1 MQNFIISLFEPYS
14 EYSKL
19 QIALEIIAVVLG
31 IASVFFSM
39 RRNILVF
46 PTGIISTSIYIYIL
60 FTFGLLGEGLIQVYY
75 TIMSVYGWILWS
87 DGKGENEK
95 VEVFWANKKE
105 WIIGGALFL
114 ICFLLIATIYYIKPW
129 IENGFSMNNV
139 HLNMSY
145 LNWSNWLDIFV
156 TAIFL
161 VGMWFMAKRK
171 VENWIFWIIGDLICI
186 PIFIYNGLIL
196 TSIQFFFFTILAVMG
211 YLEWKKSVNNIKL
224 RKFKVKENFSNRV

>member
-1 MQNFIISLFEPYS
+1 MQDFIISLFEPYN

-31 IASVFFSM
+31 VASVFFSM

-60 FTFGLLGEGLIQVYY
+60 FAFGLLGEGLIQVYY
-75 TIMSVYGWILWS
+75 TIMSIYGWILWS
-87 DGKGENEK
+87 DGKEDNAK
-95 VEVFWANKKE
+95 VEVFWAKRID
-105 WIIGGALFL
+105 WLMGGILFL
-114 ICFLLIATIYYIKPW
+114 ICVFLIAAIYYLKPW
-129 IENGFSMNNV
+129 IENGFSMV
-139 HLNMSY
+139 DVQLNLNY

-161 VGMWFMAKRK
+161 VGMWFMAKRR

-186 PIFIYNGLIL
+186 PIFIYNGLLL
-196 TSIQFFFFTILAVMG
+196 TSIQYFFFTILAVIG
-211 YLEWKKSVNNIKL
+211 YFEWRKSVVINTKIEL
-224 RKFKVKENFSNRV
+224 

>member
-1 MQNFIISLFEPYS
+1 MQDFIISLFEPYN

-31 IASVFFSM
+31 VASVFFSM

-60 FTFGLLGEGLIQVYY
+60 FAFGLLGEGLIQVYY
-75 TIMSVYGWILWS
+75 TIMSIYGWILWS
-87 DGKGENEK
+87 DGKEDNAK
-95 VEVFWANKKE
+95 VEVFWAKRND
-105 WIIGGALFL
+105 WLMGGILFL
-114 ICFLLIATIYYIKPW
+114 ICVFLIVGIYYLKPW
-129 IENGFSMNNV
+129 IENGFSMV
-139 HLNMSY
+139 DVQLNLNY

-161 VGMWFMAKRK
+161 IGMWFMAKRR

-186 PIFIYNGLIL
+186 PIFIYNGLLL
-196 TSIQFFFFTILAVMG
+196 TSIQYVFFTVLAIIG
-211 YLEWKKSVNNIKL
+211 YFEWKKSVES
-224 RKFKVKENFSNRV
+224 KFEKNV

>member
-1 MQNFIISLFEPYS
+1 MQDFIISLFEPYN

-31 IASVFFSM
+31 VASVFFSM

-60 FTFGLLGEGLIQVYY
+60 FAFGLLGEGLIQVYY
-75 TIMSVYGWILWS
+75 TIMSIYGWILWS
-87 DGKGENEK
+87 DGKEDNAK
-95 VEVFWANKKE
+95 VEVFWAKRND
-105 WIIGGALFL
+105 WLMGGILFL
-114 ICFLLIATIYYIKPW
+114 ICVFLIAGIYYLKPW
-129 IENGFSMNNV
+129 IENGFSMV
-139 HLNMSY
+139 DVQLNLNY

-161 VGMWFMAKRK
+161 IGMWFMAKRR

-186 PIFIYNGLIL
+186 PIFIYNGLLL
-196 TSIQFFFFTILAVMG
+196 TSIQYFFFTILAVIG
-211 YLEWKKSVNNIKL
+211 YFEWRKSVIINTKIEL
-224 RKFKVKENFSNRV
+224 

>member
-1 MQNFIISLFEPYS
+1 MQDFIISLFEPYN

-60 FTFGLLGEGLIQVYY
+60 FAFGLLGEGLIQVYY
-75 TIMSVYGWILWS
+75 TIMSIYGWILWS
-87 DGKGENEK
+87 DGKEDNAK
-95 VEVFWANKKE
+95 VEVFWAKRND
-105 WIIGGALFL
+105 WLMGGILFL
-114 ICFLLIATIYYIKPW
+114 ICVFLIVGIYYLKPW
-129 IENGFSMNNV
+129 IENGFSMV
-139 HLNMSY
+139 DVQLNLNY

-161 VGMWFMAKRK
+161 IGMWFMAKRR

-186 PIFIYNGLIL
+186 PIFIYNGLLL
-196 TSIQFFFFTILAVMG
+196 TSIQYVFFTVLAIIG
-211 YLEWKKSVNNIKL
+211 YFEWKKSVES
-224 RKFKVKENFSNRV
+224 KFEKNV